1 MIKREA
7 RDSVKVLSVLRKH
20 YIREN
25 KHRWYAF
32 WINKRLEDGSVLEYF
47 SFIEEMPAA
56 LRELGEGISD
66 RLLFVVTL
74 NGTSTEIQ
82 EFSIQRNPLC
92 DYCGLKT
99 DLSSHEDC
107 LQGNSDRERVMDAHR
122 NSTIK
127 QNMGIKLGQFSSKC
141 YNGGEYKR
149 INKLQNLKN
158 VVNFTIQKFTMLV
171 NAKESNNSN

>member
-7 RDSVKVLSVLRKH
+7 RDSVKVLSELRKH

-25 KHRWYAF
+25 KHGWYAF
-32 WINKRLEDGSVLEYF
+32 WINKRLEDGSVLEYL

-56 LRELGEGISD
+56 LRESGEGVSD

-99 DLSSHEDC
+99 DLSHEDC
-107 LQGNSDRERVMDAHR
+107 LQGNSDRE
-122 NSTIK
+122 S
-127 QNMGIKLGQFSSKC
+127 
-141 YNGGEYKR
+141 NGCP
-149 INKLQNLKN
+149 
-158 VVNFTIQKFTMLV
+158 
-171 NAKESNNSN
+171 